1 MLGLCARGKSWVS
14 PVNTARSGSEMQIW
28 HGSVPSADSPISQI
42 MTCLVIKMLSKEH
55 INTQFFTKCKLMSIF
70 FSYFMCDVI
79 VDSKGVLCPLVDHEL
94 QIWAGFMELFL
105 CDVFM
110 NYATLLLN
118 TNYTALPRLLCDHRI
133 MFSCSDSWKQISIIT
148 KHGYGGLR
156 WLQMFATW
164 RSNMGNISRCSRCR
178 IIMNLSGSRLP
189 LLMYVRL

>member
-1 MLGLCARGKSWVS
+1 MDLCLLLTVRLVKLWHVWLLKCYLKNILTLNFLPS
-14 PVNTARSGSEMQIW
+14 VNLC
-28 HGSVPSADSPISQI
+28 P
-42 MTCLVIKMLSKEH
+42 
-55 INTQFFTKCKLMSIF
+55 FF

-156 WLQMFATW
+156 WLQMFATR
-164 RSNMGNISRCSRCR
+164 RSNMENISRCSRCR
-178 IIMNLSGSRLP
+178 IIINLSGSYLP